1 MKLLMYKYDEREYR
15 LGAMAEPNTV
25 IDLNY
30 AYETMLCKSGEPRS
44 KELAQAIIPAG
55 SVEFLAG
62 GDRSMQ
68 KAAEVLTYVK
78 ENCSQE
84 CVSPTG
90 KRFVFA
96 RDEVKLGAPVQN
108 PLRIICLSHNYYDF
122 CRETGLPVPPE
133 PRIFSKYNNSLCGPE
148 DPIIY
153 PKMTKCLGYEVEL
166 AFVIGKRG
174 RHVPKE
180 KAMDYIAGYTILND
194 VSASDITASD
204 KQVLRG
210 KTFDNFAPCGPYL
223 VTKDEVPNPGNLDVK
238 LWVNDT
244 MLQISNTRE
253 LIYDV
258 PTLVSFL
265 SQVFTLEPGDIIA
278 TGTPGGLA
286 KDRKPTTFMNVGD
299 VCTLEIEGLGRLSNV
314 IVAEEDKSF

>member
-1 MKLLMYKYDEREYR
+1 MKLVMYTYGERKHR
-15 LGAMAEPNTV
+15 LGAMGEKDTIV
-25 IDLNY
+25 DLNY
-30 AYETMLCKSGEPRS
+30 AYETIAHKSGEPRW
-44 KELAQAIIPAG
+44 KELAQAIIPSD
-55 SVEFLAG
+55 SVEFFAGGSRSIEKATEVLAG
-62 GDRSMQ
+62 
-68 KAAEVLTYVK
+68 VK
-78 ENCSQE
+78 NAS
-84 CVSPTG
+84 VDSLSPCG
-90 KRFVFA
+90 KRVIFK
-96 RDEVKLGAPVQN
+96 RGEVKLGAPIQN
-108 PLRIICLSHNYYDF
+108 PMRIICLSHNYHDF

-166 AFVIGKRG
+166 AFVIGKKG
-174 RHVPKE
+174 RHVPLK
-180 KAMDYIAGYTILND
+180 KAMDYVAGYMIMND
-194 VSASDITASD
+194 VSASDITTLD
-204 KQVLRG
+204 KQVTRG

-223 VTKDEVPNPGNLDVK
+223 ATKDEIPNPGNLDVK
-238 LWVNDT
+238 CWVNDKL
-244 MLQISNTRE
+244 LQNSNTRE

-299 VCTLEIEGLGRLSNV
+299 VCTLEIDGLGRLSNK
-314 IVAEEDKSF
+314 IVAEEVVSF